1 MRGQKW
7 CGTCSLARV
16 PQPERRRTIEERTF
30 QFAIDL
36 IRIYRSHPPHDEA
49 DRVIWRQLLKSG
61 TSRGANSAE
70 GPGSQ
75 SRREWLTRRH
85 IALKEARETHFWI
98 RLLRGSNPKVYDDP
112 LAALE
117 NESDQLVA
125 IFTAILKTA
134 RKNDAPN
141 G

>member
-1 MRGQKW
+1 MAPPARQK
-7 CGTCSLARV
+7 
-16 PQPERRRTIEERTF
+16 TIEDRTF
-30 QFAIDL
+30 EFSLSL
-36 IRIYRSHPPHDEA
+36 IRAYRSHPPRDDA

-61 TSRGANSAE
+61 TSTAANSAE
-70 GPGSQ
+70 GPGAQ
-75 SRREWLTRRH
+75 TRREWLTRRH

-98 RLLRGSNPKVYDDP
+98 RLLRGSNPKTYAAA
-112 LAALE
+112 LASLE

-134 RKNDAPN
+134 QKNDAAN